1 MNKKLKKVLAVLVP
15 IFIFLMLYIG
25 IHYNIV
31 YRIGNKIDAWST
43 VKREAKEYSYR
54 HDRLSACNEIAALT
68 DEAGAWYTKYHFIAH
83 AGGGVDGKVYSNS
96 IQAWNYSYEMGTRL
110 FDADLTFTA
119 DGVLVLR
126 HDWNDNLE
134 QNIAI
139 KDGKCIYNEQ
149 LGQIFNKEYTSKRLH
164 YDDFRKNKIY
174 EKYDPMDC
182 LDMLQF
188 MNEHRDVY
196 AVCDMKE
203 DLAKSYAQLVQ
214 TAVQNDMSE
223 VLERIVVSI
232 YDYADLTLVRN
243 VYEFENIMIRQYII
257 SPHNYYE
264 LLRFC
269 KENNV
274 HAVSVYK
281 SYAEDE
287 GVSQLSEHNIH
298 VYVAICDYLSDMKAY
313 HESGIDGA
321 VSNWL
326 YEDDW
331 KYVISENEGV
341 SINESTN
348 NRIYNRSF

>member
-15 IFIFLMLYIG
+15 IFIFLLLYIG

-31 YRIGNKIDAWST
+31 YRIGNKIDAWNT

-54 HDRLSACNEIAALT
+54 HDNLSACNEIAALT

-96 IQAWNYSYEMGTRL
+96 IQAWNHSYELGTRL

-139 KDGKCIYNEQ
+139 KDGKFIYDEQ
-149 LGQIFNKEYTSKRLH
+149 LGQINNKEYADKRLD
-164 YDDFRKNKIY
+164 YNDFRKNKIY

-182 LDMLQF
+182 LDMLCF
-188 MNEHRDVY
+188 MNKHRDVY

-214 TAVQNDMSE
+214 TAVQNDMTE

-232 YDYADLTLVRN
+232 YDYEDLESVRN
-243 VYEFENIMIRQYII
+243 VYSFKNIMIRQYTK

-269 KENNV
+269 KENNI

-287 GVSQLSEHNIH
+287 GISQLSEHNIH

-313 HESGIDGA
+313 YESGIDGA

-341 SINESTN
+341 STNESTN